1 MFKEDCTQYCEN
13 CLKLQKAL
21 DEIEIII
28 CLMAKRPIIVFPD
41 YSLLTN
47 AKVITE
53 SGYIGYARILDVI
66 SKARGG
72 AEKCK

>member
-1 MFKEDCTQYCEN
+1 MIKEDCTQYCKN
-13 CLKLQKAL
+13 CFKLQKAL
-21 DEIEIII
+21 DEIEMII
-28 CLMAKRPIIVFPD
+28 CLMAKRPITVFPD

-47 AKVITE
+47 AKIIMK